1 MKFVKYGIILHLLKE
16 VDIEL
21 VRQWR
26 NDPSVVRNYGFRE
39 YITPE
44 MQKEWFK
51 SIYNNNNIYLVIE
64 YEGQKIGVVNAKDV
78 DLVKGTVESGIFIPE
93 GKYSQTFLPGL
104 VMIMTLELGFRMFG
118 FSHGYAHILK
128 SNFPVRSI
136 NRSLGYVI
144 CPGQENEENQLY
156 EITKERFEIKAAKL
170 IKAMYT
176 ITGTQ
181 NAGKII
187 VERSEMDDEV
197 VLGWEHLVRNNGPIL
212 NIEETPDERIYHLF

>member
-1 MKFVKYGIILHLLKE
+1 MKFIKYGITLHLLKE
-16 VDIEL
+16 ADIEL

-26 NDPSVVRNYGFRE
+26 NDPSVVRNYEFRE

-78 DLVKGTVESGIFIPE
+78 DLVKGTVESGIFIPD

-104 VMIMTLELGFRMFG
+104 VMITTVELGFRMFG
-118 FSHGYAHILK
+118 FKHGYAHILK
-128 SNFPVRSI
+128 SNASVRSI
-136 NRSLGYVI
+136 ARSFGYEL
-144 CPGQENEENQLY
+144 CADQENEENQLY
-156 EITKERFEIKAAKL
+156 EITKERFEVKAAKL

-176 ITGTQ
+176 ITGNQ
-181 NAGKII
+181 DAGKII
-187 VERSEMDDEV
+187 IERSEMDDEV
-197 VLGWEHLVRNNGPIL
+197 VIGWEDLVRKNGPIL
-212 NIEETPDERIYHLF
+212 NIEETPEERIYQLF